1 MLALAAAVGVA
12 ACSPVAPAEGP
23 GATVAQALERLAAK
37 DLDGLQALAC
47 AGQEDAI
54 REQLGLPDAVG
65 EELLP
70 GLDVDALLGAVRL
83 DVSEVEAGEPV
94 IEGDVAQVPVTGEL
108 QVTFDA
114 EALKPI
120 LVPVLEAQGRDM
132 TEEQLDALLETLEAY
147 GQAVPVDE
155 SIRLVREDG
164 DWKVCQERP

>member
-12 ACSPVAPAEGP
+12 ACSPAAPAEGP

-83 DVSEVEAGEPV
+83 DVSDVEAGEPM